1 MPLARYF
8 LLVGGVLLALLFI
21 ADACLPKPPVA
32 DSANTELPAIRIHS
46 DEKWP
51 GRVVYDTGLPT
62 ITPAPLA
69 EAQPDAPAPAT
80 VVDVTAKQR
89 EAYAQLQSSDPKKV
103 EPKLQRR
110 RKIARRRAV
119 PPRLMVARQPQFG
132 WFGSGI
138 W

>member
-21 ADACLPKPPVA
+21 ADASLPKLPVA

-51 GRVVYDTGLPT
+51 ERVVYDTSLPT
-62 ITPAPLA
+62 ILPAPPA
-69 EAQPDAPAPAT
+69 EAQPDAPAPAR
-80 VVDVTAKQR
+80 VVDVTAKER
-89 EAYAQLQSSDPKKV
+89 EAYAQLQSSDPKRV
-103 EPKLQRR
+103 EQKLQRR

-119 PPRLMVARQPQFG
+119 SPRLMTARQPQFG